1 MIFVSRAIEK
11 RPLYN
16 RCRPAIETE
25 LSIAGSLNFPRA
37 TVVVMDIS
45 MASTNEKD
53 SLRSLLGSV
62 FSLIAVMETGAL
74 TASELKEACRENSE
88 RYVTS
93 IRDMP

>member
-1 MIFVSRAIEK
+1 MIFVARAIEK

-37 TVVVMDIS
+37 NVVVMDIA
-45 MASTNEKD
+45 MASTDEKD
-53 SLRSLLGSV
+53 SLLGSV
-62 FSLIAVMETGAL
+62 FSPIAVMETGAL

>member
-1 MIFVSRAIEK
+1 MIFVSRATGK
-11 RPLYN
+11 RPLCN

-25 LSIAGSLNFPRA
+25 LSMPGSLNFPRA
-37 TVVVMDIS
+37 NVVVMDIS

-62 FSLIAVMETGAL
+62 FSPIAVMETGAL
-74 TASELKEACRENSE
+74 IASELKEARRENSE